1 MAGCI
6 IIEGGIHTLAGKQVK
21 ERDISRHLVI
31 SYHGHNPQASHRELA
46 KLAKCSKGVVQRALA
61 KHKKGLP
68 MEDASRSGRP
78 RVLQGEALV
87 RTIQLGVEMA
97 VGSSRTVTE
106 ELANEGYPVVDP
118 STVLRAFGREGLK
131 YGRAKRGFV
140 ISERS
145 RLARLAFAATHGDG
159 KTDFRGVMFTDSKIF
174 VLDKSGG
181 NIWYMAGKRPT
192 KAVPKS
198 SLKVHVYYGVT
209 CFGPTEPVFVTGGG
223 SQKSKVLNPR
233 TKVPLRGV
241 GAVEYSTEVLPR
253 LIQDGDKLFAGKR
266 AYARYWVFQQD
277 NAPAHTAKM
286 SKAVLEDRWVKDW
299 PPSSPD
305 LSWIEN
311 VWAWADDR
319 VRRGRGSIKTVAEF
333 RDAIASAFRELPL
346 EHCHNYV
353 AGMQKR
359 LSLVQGREG
368 KAIGR

>member
-1 MAGCI
+1 MHELQPEA
-6 IIEGGIHTLAGKQVK
+6 
-21 ERDISRHLVI
+21 
-31 SYHGHNPQASHRELA
+31 SYRELA
-46 KLAKCSKGVVQRALA
+46 KLANCSKGVVQRVLA
-61 KHKKGLP
+61 KHRDNLP
-68 MEDASRSGRP
+68 MEDAPRSGRP
-78 RVLQGEALV
+78 RVLQGGALD

-106 ELANEGYPVVDP
+106 ELANEGFPALDP
-118 STVLRAFGREGLK
+118 STVRRAFGREGLK

-140 ISERS
+140 ISEKS
-145 RLARLAFAATHGDG
+145 RQARLDFAATHGDG
-159 KTDFRGVMFTDSKIF
+159 KTDFKGVMFTDSKIF

-181 NIWYMAGKRPT
+181 NIWFMAGKRPT
-192 KAVPKS
+192 KSLPKS

-209 CFGPTEPVFVTGGG
+209 YFGATEPVFVTGGG
-223 SQKSKVLNPR
+223 SQKSKVLNPK

-253 LIQDGDKLFAGKR
+253 LIQDGDQLFAGKR
-266 AYARYWVFQQD
+266 AYAKDWVFQQD

-286 SKAVLEDRWVKDW
+286 SKAVLEDRMEGRWLKDW

-319 VRRGRGSIKTVAEF
+319 LRRGRGSIRTVAEF
-333 RDAIASAFRELPL
+333 REAIASAFRELPQ

-359 LSLVQGREG
+359 LSLVQEREG